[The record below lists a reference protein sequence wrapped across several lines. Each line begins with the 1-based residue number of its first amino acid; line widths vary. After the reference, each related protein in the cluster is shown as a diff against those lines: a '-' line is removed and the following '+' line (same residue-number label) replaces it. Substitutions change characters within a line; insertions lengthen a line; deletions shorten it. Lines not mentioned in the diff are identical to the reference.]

1 MLAPKKKQ
9 RTTSQKYL
17 FHKKAYKLTNEETRE
32 VMRAEVK
39 QHFKLREP
47 EKRVPVDL
55 KAKEF
60 FKSMNR
66 SL

>member
-1 MLAPKKKQ
+1 LTLKKSYEIDDKQ
-9 RTTSQKYL
+9 IRDL
-17 FHKKAYKLTNEETRE
+17 
-32 VMRAEVK
+32 MCAEVK

-47 EKRVPVDL
+47 EKRVPIDL